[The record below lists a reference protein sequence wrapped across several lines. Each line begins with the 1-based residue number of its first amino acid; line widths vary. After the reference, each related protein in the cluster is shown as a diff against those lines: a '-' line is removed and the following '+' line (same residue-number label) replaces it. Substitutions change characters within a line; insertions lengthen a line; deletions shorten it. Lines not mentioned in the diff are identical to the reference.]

1 MSKNLGKIDDVDT
14 RVVEMQFDNKQ
25 FEKGASATLNTLE
38 KLKAALKFDG
48 VNKGFDS
55 LQKGIDAVT
64 FNPITRQLDNV
75 SGAFTT
81 LYGSIKRNFF
91 DKISNDIIQVG
102 ANLYN
107 TTVGQIISGGKTRA
121 MNIAQAKF
129 KMEGM
134 NVAWEDIK
142 DDLDYAVGGTAY
154 GLDAAAS
161 IASQLVASGVQVGEG
176 MKKALRGVSGVAA
189 MTSSSY
195 EEIGQVFAAVAG
207 QGKAMAMQLNQL
219 SLRGINAASTIGD
232 YLGKTEAE
240 VREMASKGQIS
251 FEIFADAMDSAFGEH
266 AKEANKT
273 FTGAMSNIRAAL
285 SKIGELFYGPFYDA
299 AIAPLNTIRETISMI
314 KDGLVG
320 SVDGFSTKFGLRT
333 TAERLDQIVHVMGD
347 IANILLKGIQNGLK
361 RALKYLKPLNRV
373 MITWLHNLKEVR
385 SWLKSIIPSD
395 TTEKLDNVKSSIEG
409 ITEAE
414 KEMAYGVWEGKYG
427 NGADRIKALGDSYER
442 VQTYLQAL
450 IENNFDA
457 AKAEASLGLSSK
469 KTTEAME
476 EQSEIGEKLNK
487 IYTIVKT
494 VFESVAA
501 LAIYLGRRI
510 QSVSGRIA
518 NDLYEMIHPMSTMT
532 GFMSHSFREANDAL
546 SGFLDR
552 NENDSPLERL
562 LIAIANTIYLITEG
576 VWGLYK
582 ALKNVVS
589 IAIGT
594 MRQLVGTN
602 VLDTLADVIYFIN
615 DWLRPEHI
623 IKPIKDV
630 LEIFAIL
637 GKNLALIFKSV
648 AVAFASVFNSGSSG
662 MLGDFTG
669 GVLNFVRTLELT
681 QNDVDNLIRIFRGLF
696 SIIKMGLE
704 LVGTLAKGFNILTG
718 NLENEDSVLLKI
730 LGTIGDF
737 FYELKN
743 IVERAH
749 VFEKIVY
756 GIVVALEFLIETL
769 EEATG
774 VLRGDWLV
782 NVLKGF
788 LGFINYVAENG
799 IIAGI
804 EALVGIIISTI
815 QGIIAAINK
824 FPVLVGLIKDLFGG
838 ITLIF
843 KGIIKALFNI
853 GGMIADIADALNK
866 FGAAYVRLVNSLFDA
881 ILPSG
886 YKTPFGQL
894 TEGANQMLED
904 YVATADNIRTITD
917 NSVEMSNKLAKG
929 AEIVDSNGSY
939 AAKIAEKQIKGL
951 LGTTNKAA
959 KASKKMSGNMD
970 VVEDNMSNVT
980 DQSNIM
986 TSGSVVGMSVM
997 LPAPEEVLKYKES
1010 ADTISESVKS
1020 AEKTAKAAKEGAT
1033 IVKGSAET
1041 VGIFAG
1047 AWNAATD
1054 NISNFFGGM
1063 KKGSDAISTNAKG
1076 VEQSA
1081 KKAAIDEE
1089 TAMKA
1094 LQILQSMNAMF
1105 VSIVTSI
1112 SFFSLTRGIYNFGRG
1127 IRAIGGTFAFIKKT
1141 LKSYKH
1147 RLINAYLFDRITD
1160 SLKSLVISLS
1170 VLAFTIMG
1178 MSYMIKE
1185 IGDPDVVVASLGIM
1199 AGLLISVGI
1208 FVAIVSKITSVF
1220 GLFSVAAV
1228 VAVIVSLSLSITVL
1242 WIAMDYAFGGEQ
1254 KKKIEEM
1261 VETIKKF
1268 MDSIIKFTLIIIVAS
1283 AIFAS
1288 LAGAVGAIIKNRG
1301 ITVADSVLKQVAP
1314 MIFAMASAVLLLS
1327 LSASSLMKA
1336 SKGLEDANYKR
1347 LTKILNQMAAFLGI
1361 FAILIGVFVFGTAA
1375 LFASSKNAASI
1386 NMGYTYKQVSKVVN
1400 SIGGILVLMLS
1411 SIAIIGAIVF
1421 LAKNLWADDEKQF
1434 EDFVGTMENITDGI
1448 TGILKG
1454 IALLVAVIAL
1464 ASELF
1469 AANTRAQ
1476 YAFNSFAKVVVALMT
1491 GIDVM
1496 LLSIL
1501 GLVLTIGV
1509 FDIDPNQIQK
1519 IMDMVFGVVLSLA
1532 VGLALISIGLAFL
1545 AEKNIDSAFADR
1557 FKDLG
1562 EETRNIIMVMSA
1574 SFIAI
1579 MASVAILAIVSKGAN
1594 VKNLAA
1600 MMIGVITALTLV
1612 IGLSLGM
1619 VLVAQDLA
1627 KNPTAYKKNDYIFK
1641 MIDNMVGLIVKIE
1654 AVIIVLMAAISIAAS
1669 LPMNIEN
1676 GIGILLLS
1684 FLSVILIAMALGV
1697 MITALKDS
1705 NPEKSKE
1712 TYERLKSLVNAI
1724 TMMTGAIALLMG
1736 SLALVL
1742 YVIDKTD
1749 AVNSGALAMV
1759 SGFAIILMAL
1769 ITAIL
1774 VIAAIVAEKN
1784 SVASESAGDLMIS
1797 LAAAV
1802 ALMCVGLATIALA
1815 LALLGSVT
1823 LNPKQMWSAIG
1834 IFAVILVIVGAI
1846 FAIVYR
1852 LSGKIDKSRLGTAA
1866 LVMLA
1871 YASSVA
1877 LVALAMSAMVVS
1889 LSILSEVDIN
1899 WKKVGP
1905 LLAIFSIT
1913 LLLVG
1918 AVMVLVAALTKT
1930 DLKAGFIAGV
1940 AVSLG
1945 IAIASIAVA
1954 FLIMGAVLKDLGTM
1968 PISDRALKIFRK
1980 MAGWTVLIVAI
1991 VGAVAS
1997 ISAITG
2003 RGGHALV
2010 AMLGLLVVMVSFIY
2024 YIKTFGEVVSDLVES
2039 GAAEALTKDGGELL
2053 QAILMI
2059 GGLAAGIFAV
2069 IAVIAG
2075 ILAINEAWGAAYLTN
2090 LGVLVAEVS
2099 IGLIFL
2105 SAGMLLWVKVFKKII
2120 DSGVLKAL
2128 KEDAE
2133 TFKDSLE
2140 LIFETFI
2147 TIFAVLAILA
2157 GILSFTG
2164 LGGVEFLANFGAL
2177 LGEVAIGLAAIGGA
2191 LIVLAAGIAAVG
2203 VAMRI
2208 VQGESLSDILGD
2220 GIGSSKGGLGGLS
2233 DQLLAGYLLSG
2244 KATGEM
2250 YAEGI
2255 NRGLVDSNG
2264 KISDSAKYLAS
2275 TLDGTTKQ
2283 QLGIHS
2289 PSTKGYEIGEFYVEG
2304 IALGESDN
2312 ISLVKRQSV
2321 KLADAMTGSLESA
2334 LTNSTISDDLAATAS
2349 DGFQS
2354 ALNQVVVT
2362 ANEGFG
2368 DFKFDYSSLFDDA
2381 PLYPTISPVVN
2392 SEAVS
2397 SAIEDASEDVGLSPL
2412 ESTLGMDLESLID
2425 PSTLLSPI
2433 TSMFQ
2438 DDGDKS
2444 FIGKL
2449 LGKFTDSE
2457 GNLSEKSTAS
2467 TLSNFFGEDKLSS
2480 LLDGFKDDFSITS
2493 IKEALGEDG
2502 FLNAG
2507 LDGIV
2512 AKLGG
2517 TQAMLGNLL
2526 GEKGISGLLGLGF
2539 SDVVAAITGSQ
2550 VGPDIINQVFGS
2562 NTSGMGPNY
2571 MIFQKNGWTK
2581 VRMED
2586 GTEFDAQ
2593 WLDVQTDAWGNT
2605 TITNERTGQ
2614 TWS

>member
-25 FEKGASATLNTLE
+25 FEKGASTTLNTLE

-55 LQKGIDAVT
+55 LQKGIDAIT

-240 VREMASKGQIS
+240 VRDMASKGQIS

-395 TTEKLDNVKSSIEG
+395 ATEKLDNVKSSIEG

-427 NGADRIKALGDSYER
+427 DGAERIKALGDSYER

-457 AKAEASLGLSSK
+457 AKAEASLGLSSE
-469 KTTEAME
+469 KTTEVME

-510 QSVSGRIA
+510 KSVSGRIA

-532 GFMSHSFREANDAL
+532 GFMSHSFREADSAL

-589 IAIGT
+589 IAVGT

-662 MLGDFTG
+662 VLGDFTG

-696 SIIKMGLE
+696 SIIKIGLE

-718 NLENEDSVLLKI
+718 NLENEDSILLRI

-743 IVERAH
+743 IIESAH

-782 NVLKGF
+782 DVLKGF

-824 FPVLVGLIKDLFGG
+824 FPVVVGLIKDLFGG
-838 ITLIF
+838 IALIF
-843 KGIIKALFNI
+843 KGIFKGLLNV
-853 GGMIADIADALNK
+853 GGMIANVTDAINK
-866 FGAAYVRLVNSLFDA
+866 FGAAYVKVVNSLFDA
-881 ILPSG
+881 ILPTG

-917 NSVEMSNKLAKG
+917 NSVELSNKLADG
-929 AEIVDSNGSY
+929 AGIVESNGNY

-951 LGTTNKAA
+951 LGTTGKAA
-959 KASKKMSGNMD
+959 KASEKMAGNMD
-970 VVEDNMSNVT
+970 DVTSNMATVV
-980 DQSNIM
+980 DQQPGM
-986 TSGSVVGMSVM
+986 MGSGSAIGMAAM
-997 LPAPEEVLKYKES
+997 LPTPEEISKYKES
-1010 ADTISESVKS
+1010 AEAISKTVEN
-1020 AEKTAKAAKEGAT
+1020 AEHTAKVAKEGAA
-1033 IVKGSAET
+1033 IVEGTNKT
-1041 VGIFAG
+1041 VGIFEG
-1047 AWNAATD
+1047 AWNTATD
-1054 NISNFFGGM
+1054 NINSFFNGT
-1063 KKGSDAISTNAKG
+1063 KKGTDAISTNAKA
-1076 VEQSA
+1076 VEQGA

-1112 SFFSLTRGIYNFGRG
+1112 SFLSLSRGVYNFGRG
-1127 IRAIGGTFAFIKKT
+1127 IRAIGGAFAFIKKT
-1141 LKSYKH
+1141 LKYYRH
-1147 RLINAYLFDRITD
+1147 RLINAYLFDKLTD
-1160 SLKSLVISLS
+1160 GLKKLVVSLS
-1170 VLAFTIMG
+1170 ILAFTIMG
-1178 MSYMIKE
+1178 MSYMIKD
-1185 IGDPDVVVASLGIM
+1185 IGDTDVVVSSLAIV

-1208 FVAIVSKITSVF
+1208 FVAIVSRVTSMF
-1220 GLFSVAAV
+1220 GLLSVGAV
-1228 VAVIVSLSLSITVL
+1228 VAIIVSLALAITTI
-1242 WIAMDYAFGGEQ
+1242 WIAMDYAFGKDE
-1254 KKKIEEM
+1254 KEKIEEM
-1261 VETIKKF
+1261 IGIVKGF
-1268 MDSIIKFTLIIIVAS
+1268 MDSVVNFTLVIIIAA
-1283 AIFAS
+1283 AI
-1288 LAGAVGAIIKNRG
+1288 LATLGGAVSALLKNKVLSDV
-1301 ITVADSVLKQVAP
+1301 TSVLKQVSP
-1314 MIFAMASAVLLLS
+1314 LIFSMAAAVLMLSIAGSVLLS
-1327 LSASSLMKA
+1327 A
-1336 SKGLEDANYKR
+1336 SKGLEESNYKR
-1347 LTKILNQMAAFLGI
+1347 LTKIMNMMAAFIGI
-1361 FAILIGVFVFGTAA
+1361 FAVIIGIFVFGTAA
-1375 LFASSKNAASI
+1375 LFTSAKDSSASA
-1386 NMGYTYKQVSKVVN
+1386 NMGYAYKEVTKLVN

-1434 EDFVGTMENITDGI
+1434 EDFIGTMENIADGI
-1448 TGILKG
+1448 KGLLNG
-1454 IALLVAVIAL
+1454 IALLVGVVAL
-1464 ASELF
+1464 AAELF
-1469 AANTRAQ
+1469 AANTTAM
-1476 YAFNSFAKVVVALMT
+1476 YAFNSFARVVVALMV
-1491 GIDVM
+1491 GLDVF
-1496 LLSIL
+1496 LLAVL
-1501 GLVLTIGV
+1501 GLIVAIGV
-1509 FDIDPNQIQK
+1509 FDINPDQVQTAMN
-1519 IMDMVFGVVLSLA
+1519 MVFGVILALA
-1532 VGLALISIGLAFL
+1532 VGLALVTIGLAL
-1545 AEKNIDSAFADR
+1545 LIEKNDSYIFNEL

-1562 EETRNIIMVMSA
+1562 EEIRKIITVLVA
-1574 SFIAI
+1574 VFAI
-1579 MASVAILAIVSKGAN
+1579 ITASVAVLAITSKVAD
-1594 VKNLAA
+1594 VKKFKTL
-1600 MMIGVITALTLV
+1600 ALTAMLAFGGIIALTTGIALVARDLSKDSSTFESSKRIFKITDKMLALMAKVEVVIIAFMASLAIISVAVKGGDLAEGVVVLGLSILV
-1612 IGLSLGM
+1612 ILG
-1619 VLVAQDLA
+1619 
-1627 KNPTAYKKNDYIFK
+1627 
-1641 MIDNMVGLIVKIE
+1641 
-1654 AVIIVLMAAISIAAS
+1654 IAA
-1669 LPMNIEN
+1669 
-1676 GIGILLLS
+1676 
-1684 FLSVILIAMALGV
+1684 LIAVMA
-1697 MITALKDS
+1697 
-1705 NPEKSKE
+1705 
-1712 TYERLKSLVNAI
+1712 KSLYKAETPKMKKVTKILSSLTTSLAV
-1724 TMMTGAIALLMG
+1724 MAGAIALLMG
-1736 SLALVL
+1736 SMALVL
-1742 YVIDKTD
+1742 YIVDKTD
-1749 AVNSGALAMV
+1749 AVNSGALAIV
-1759 SGFAIILMAL
+1759 TGFAIGLVAL
-1769 ITAIL
+1769 ITVIL
-1774 VIAAIVAEKN
+1774 IVAAIISKKN
-1784 SVASESAGDLMIS
+1784 SVVGKKTGDLM
-1797 LAAAV
+1797 LALAGAV
-1802 ALMCVGLATIALA
+1802 ALMCIGLAAIALA
-1815 LALLGSVT
+1815 LALLGTVT
-1823 LNPKQMWSAIG
+1823 LNPSQMWSAIG
-1834 IFAVILVIVGAI
+1834 IFAVILAIVGAV
-1846 FAIVYR
+1846 FAIVYH
-1852 LSGKIDKSRLGTAA
+1852 LSGDIDKSRLGTAA

-1871 YASSVA
+1871 YAGSVA
-1877 LVALAMSAMVVS
+1877 LVSLAMSAMIVS

-1899 WKKVGP
+1899 WEKVKP
-1905 LLAIFSIT
+1905 LLWIFGIT

-1918 AVMVLVAALTKT
+1918 TVMVLVSALTKT
-1930 DLKAGFIAGV
+1930 KLDAGFVAGV

-1945 IAIASIAVA
+1945 LAIASIAVA

-1968 PISDRALKIFRK
+1968 PISDRALEIFKK
-1980 MAGWTVLIVAI
+1980 MAGWTAGILAI
-1991 VGAVAS
+1991 VGAVAVAAA
-1997 ISAITG
+1997 ISK
-2003 RGGHALV
+2003 GGFHALV
-2010 AMLGLLVVMVSFIY
+2010 ATLGLLVVMVSFIY

-2039 GAAEALTKDGGELL
+2039 GAAEALTKDGGVLL
-2053 QAILMI
+2053 QSILYI
-2059 GGLAAGIFAV
+2059 GLAAVSVFGV
-2069 IAVIAG
+2069 IAIIAG
-2075 ILAINEAWGAAYLTN
+2075 
-2090 LGVLVAEVS
+2090 LVAAIPALGATYLLDFGILIAEVTV
-2099 IGLIFL
+2099 GL
-2105 SAGMLLWVKVFKKII
+2105 MLLAGGMTAWVGVFQKII
-2120 DSGVLKAL
+2120 DSGLLKAL
-2128 KEDAE
+2128 KDDSE
-2133 TFKDSLE
+2133 TLQDGLRMVFGSL
-2140 LIFETFI
+2140 LMIFI
-2147 TIFAVLAILA
+2147 ALAAMSAFLA
-2157 GILSFTG
+2157 ANGV
-2164 LGGVEFLANFGAL
+2164 GGVDFLATFGAL
-2177 LGEVAIGLAAIGGA
+2177 LGEVALGIAAIGGA
-2191 LIVLAAGIAAVG
+2191 LMVLAAGIAAVG

-2233 DQLLAGYLLSG
+2233 DQLLAGYLISG

-2349 DGFQS
+2349 DGFQA

-2412 ESTLGMDLESLID
+2412 ESTLGMDLESLIN
-2425 PSTLLSPI
+2425 PEALLTPLEE
-2433 TSMFQ
+2433 MFT
-2438 DDGDKS
+2438 GDTEGS
-2444 FIGKL
+2444 FISKL

-2457 GNLSEKSTAS
+2457 GNLNGTGGIQS

-2480 LLDGFKDDFSITS
+2480 LLDGFKDDFSIES
-2493 IKEALGEDG
+2493 IEKALGSEG
-2502 FLNAG
+2502 ILNSG
-2507 LDGIV
+2507 L
-2512 AKLGG
+2512 
-2517 TQAMLGNLL
+2517 
-2526 GEKGISGLLGLGF
+2526 KGIMSKLTGLNDNLAGALGDGSLGTIANILTGGF
-2539 SDVVAAITGSQ
+2539 STLGDEVMRAFGYD
-2550 VGPDIINQVFGS
+2550 PDKYVWDWSSLSYAEIAPANDFVYTQ
-2562 NTSGMGPNY
+2562 
-2571 MIFQKNGWTK
+2571 QKNGWS
-2581 VRMED
+2581 D
-2586 GTEFDAQ
+2586 IQDYIPQPGDAGYSPNIRP
-2593 WLDVQTDAWGNT
+2593 D
-2605 TITNERTGQ
+2605 
-2614 TWS
+2614 